1 LTAFTVVIALVAG
14 VTAPT
19 PADARRAWR
28 AGAFIGGAGTVAVAK
43 PYYYPGPTP
52 GYYYLY
58 PINQANYWPVPVY
71 YLYPTPGPYFG
82 CWRYEIFVC

>member
-1 LTAFTVVIALVAG
+1 MSKYLTALIVVIALAAIAMP
-14 VTAPT
+14 TA
-19 PADARRAWR
+19 ADARRPSR
-28 AGAFIGGAGTVAVAK
+28 AGAFVPVAK
-43 PYYYPGPTP
+43 PYHYPGPTA

-58 PINQANYWPVPVY
+58 PINQGYYWPVPVY